1 MKWIPPFGAESEN
14 ERYRNAEPT
23 VAGSNP
29 SADFFNTVLDEL
41 LAVIVAADMTP
52 SATVTAQLAAA
63 VVSLAE
69 RAATS
74 GVTKGGYWFGKTTA
88 AFVVPNPT
96 AAEQNYIDFTTLNTY
111 TAKSDL
117 SGWDQTGTFVPPAG
131 IDFTI
136 LITSKFWDI
145 PEQDGQQGG
154 WAQYSHTDDTWTWWP
169 KIISFKDAALTGTP
183 TAPTLSGSSPATQI
197 VNKQSLKNAQN
208 AQDIVSTSASV
219 ELTDDKSIYVVDAT
233 EATSLTV
240 ALDATGLNVS
250 TNSAKTFE
258 IHIKTGATAPV
269 TTWNTIDAWLT
280 DSAIQPVVVNK
291 TAIFAIRVQ
300 NIGGTTTIIGNYGG
314 AY

>member
-1 MKWIPPFGAESEN
+1 MKWIPPFGATSEN

-23 VAGSNP
+23 IAGSNP
-29 SADFFNTVLDEL
+29 PADFFNTVLDEL

-63 VVSLAE
+63 IVSLAE

-96 AAEQNYIDFTTLNTY
+96 AAEQNY
-111 TAKSDL
+111 
-117 SGWDQTGTFVPPAG
+117 

-197 VNKQSLKNAQN
+197 VNKQSLKNAQG
-208 AQDIVSTSASV
+208 AQDIVSTSASIV
-219 ELTDDKSIYVVDAT
+219 LADDKSIYVVDAT

-240 ALDATGLNVS
+240 ALDASGLNVPN
-250 TNSAKTFE
+250 NSAKTFE

-269 TTWNTIDAWLT
+269 TTWDTIDAWLT